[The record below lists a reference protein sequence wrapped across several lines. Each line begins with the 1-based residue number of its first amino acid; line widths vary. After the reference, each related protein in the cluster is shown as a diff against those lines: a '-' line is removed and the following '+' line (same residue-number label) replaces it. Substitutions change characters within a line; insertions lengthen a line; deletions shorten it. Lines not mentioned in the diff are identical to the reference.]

1 MSSEWQR
8 GEYTISTDKQR
19 LDIDVI
25 HNFLT
30 QAYWSIGVPR
40 ETVERA
46 IEHSMPFGLYKGL
59 EQIGLARIVTD
70 YTTFAYIADVFILEP
85 YRGQGLSKWLMEV
98 ILSHP
103 DLQGLRRWLL
113 MTKDAHGLY
122 QQFGF
127 NTPHYPDRV
136 LEILDLNVYTRANK

>member
-30 QAYWSIGVPR
+30 RAYWSIGVPR

-46 IEHSMPFGLYKGL
+46 LEHSMPFGLYKDQ

-98 ILSHP
+98 ILAHP

-127 NTPHYPDRV
+127 SAPHYPDRV
-136 LEILDLNVYTRANK
+136 LEILNLDIYTHANE